1 MSTALRPPASP
12 PPAPSTAPSASTAA
26 APATAPFGRTLAVLS
41 LTALLA
47 TGQLYGLIPL
57 VNAMA
62 SEWGTSPATATW
74 LVTVY
79 GLGYAAGFLL
89 FGPLSDRYGRR
100 RVIVTGVAA
109 TAALTLLTAAAP
121 GFGAALALRIA
132 QGMAMGAFPPVA
144 MAYVGERVEPRRRL
158 VTMTALTTGF
168 LASAALGQL
177 AAQAMAGLG
186 WRAFFVVTAALF
198 AVAAVALRRVLLPD
212 APAPAGVSPLDGYR
226 AMPGLLRSPDLRLLY
241 LAVPAVL
248 TGFVAVFTGL
258 QLTGTEGLV
267 ALRASGLPVIL
278 ALPFVTPLLV
288 RVPGP
293 ARAALALG
301 AAGLSTTLIGLLSPG
316 TFGLALLL
324 MLLTAGVGLAAPALV
339 ETIGARAGAARGPAI
354 SMFTAL
360 LFVGASLGPQ
370 VAGALTG
377 GGFAALAYALTGLF
391 AAGALVLALA
401 ARR

>member
-1 MSTALRPPASP
+1 MTTALRPPVSP
-12 PPAPSTAPSASTAA
+12 VPPVPPSTTPL
-26 APATAPFGRTLAVLS
+26 PAAPFGRTVIALA

-62 SEWGTSPATATW
+62 AEWHTTPATATW

-79 GLGYAAGFLL
+79 GLGYAAGFVL

-121 GFGAALALRIA
+121 GFGAALLLRIV

-144 MAYVGERVEPRRRL
+144 MAYIGERIEPRRRL
-158 VTMTALTTGF
+158 VSMTALTTGF
-168 LASAALGQL
+168 LASAALAQL
-177 AAQAMAGLG
+177 AAQALAGLG
-186 WRAFFVVTAALF
+186 WRMFFVLTAVLF
-198 AVAAVALRRVLLPD
+198 ALAAVALRRVLLPD
-212 APAPAGVSPLDGYR
+212 APAPAGVSPLDAYR
-226 AMPGLLRSPDLRLLY
+226 AMPRLLRSPDLRLLY
-241 LAVPAVL
+241 LAVPTVL

-278 ALPFVTPLLV
+278 ALPFLTPLLA

-293 ARAALALG
+293 RRAALALA
-301 AAGLSTTLIGLLSPG
+301 AAGLATVLIALLAPG
-316 TFGLALLL
+316 TLGLALLL
-324 MLLTAGVGLAAPALV
+324 MVLTAGVGLAAPALV
-339 ETIGARAGAARGPAI
+339 EAIGARAGAARGPA
-354 SMFTAL
+354 SSLFTAL

-377 GGFAALAYALTGLF
+377 GGFAALAYVVTGLF

-401 ARR
+401 SRR